1 MDSSQKP
8 SSDRTEPTKTGVK
21 TSLGGTSQDAD
32 GERSGPPT
40 LSGAEQWGA
49 AVAATGLRWAPCMT
63 SGNVPTEGP
72 GARRSH
78 PGRTGARALRLQ
90 GGRSLN
96 GLGSF

>member
-1 MDSSQKP
+1 
-8 SSDRTEPTKTGVK
+8 
-21 TSLGGTSQDAD
+21 
-32 GERSGPPT
+32 
-40 LSGAEQWGA
+40 
-49 AVAATGLRWAPCMT
+49 MT

-90 GGRSLN
+90 GGRSLS